1 MIKDQERHETQSLA
15 EIEKRIAAANANREN
30 NLIAKGSSTK
40 KRMLSPRSSP
50 SANEIEARIN
60 AANFRREIYLTSK
73 VEKAKT
79 KRSPRIN
86 KTLFASISPNSD
98 DASSVSSQGLSPRIK
113 AARLEE
119 FEVCCIA
126 FVPDVQLP
134 KSKPHALSLTAIPS
148 FPQEQ
153 RWEPPTSRHQHAF
166 DCNWWRNRNRPCRAS
181 IIFEEV
187 MVRMLYTIRS
197 QGCQKRGFSQIY

>member
-50 SANEIEARIN
+50 SSNEIEARIN

-126 FVPDVQLP
+126 FTVGCPTAQI
-134 KSKPHALSLTAIPS
+134 KPHALLQQSPPSHKKDGGNHQPHGISMPLIAIGGGIAIVLVGLLS
-148 FPQEQ
+148 F
-153 RWEPPTSRHQHAF
+153 
-166 DCNWWRNRNRPCRAS
+166 
-181 IIFEEV
+181 
-187 MVRMLYTIRS
+187 L
-197 QGCQKRGFSQIY
+197 KR

>member
-50 SANEIEARIN
+50 SSNEIEARIN

-126 FVPDVQLP
+126 FVGCP
-134 KSKPHALSLTAIPS
+134 TAQI
-148 FPQEQ
+148 
-153 RWEPPTSRHQHAF
+153 RTSRPLLQQSPPSHKKDGGNHQPHGISMPLIAIGGGIAIVLVGLLSF
-166 DCNWWRNRNRPCRAS
+166 
-181 IIFEEV
+181 
-187 MVRMLYTIRS
+187 L
-197 QGCQKRGFSQIY
+197 KR